1 MKSRSAVRV
10 AAIILIGLATLG
22 QPIAS
27 ADKGKVEEFYGTGFR
42 VANVTMTRET
52 LATCDDTDPNTNVVL
67 QTNTGT
73 ATYTGIMDGFGQTTA
88 KVIVDSCVPGQ
99 THTTFRAVE
108 TFENLTVAG
117 RTGGAVV
124 EFLGNGRIVPIPPG
138 PTTTATLNET
148 RIRILCGTGDLK
160 HVHAEGTLTASVRAG
175 AQPGT
180 QIQSR
185 AMQIWAHFGHNHNV
199 GFDFL
204 CQDLRGNNSNQ
215 Q

>member
-1 MKSRSAVRV
+1 MKTRSALRV

-27 ADKGKVEEFYGTGFR
+27 ADKVEEFYGTGFR

-67 QTNTGT
+67 QTNTGE
-73 ATYTGIMDGFGQTTA
+73 ATYTGIMDGIGQTTA
-88 KVIVDSCVPGQ
+88 KIIVDSCVPGQ
-99 THTTFRAVE
+99 THQTFRAVE
-108 TFENLTVAG
+108 TFDNLTVAG

-175 AQPGT
+175 AQ
-180 QIQSR
+180 SR
-185 AMQIWAHFGHNHNV
+185 AMQIWAHFGHKHNV

-204 CQDLRGNNSNQ
+204 CQDLEGNNSNQ

>member
-1 MKSRSAVRV
+1 MKTRIALRV
-10 AAIILIGLATLG
+10 AAIILIGLVTLG

-27 ADKGKVEEFYGTGFR
+27 ADKVKVEEFYGTGFR

-52 LATCDDTDPNTNVVL
+52 LSSCDDTDPNTNVVL

-73 ATYTGIMDGFGQTTA
+73 ATYTGIMDGIGQTTA

-108 TFENLTVAG
+108 TFDNLTVAG

-160 HVHAEGTLTASVRAG
+160 HVHAEGTLTASVRGG
-175 AQPGT
+175 AQ
-180 QIQSR
+180 SR
-185 AMQIWAHFGHNHNV
+185 SMQIWAHFGHNHNV

-204 CQDLRGNNSNQ
+204 CEDLEGNNSNQ
-215 Q
+215 

>member
-1 MKSRSAVRV
+1 MKTGSALRV
-10 AAIILIGLATLG
+10 AAIILIGLGTLG

-27 ADKGKVEEFYGTGFR
+27 ADKAKVEEFYGTGFR

-52 LATCDDTDPNTNVVL
+52 LSTCDDTDLNTNVVL

-73 ATYTGIMDGFGQTTA
+73 ATYTGIMEGIGQTTA
-88 KVIVDSCVPGQ
+88 KIIVDSCVPGQ

-108 TFENLTVAG
+108 TFDRLTVAG

-160 HVHAEGTLTASVRAG
+160 HVHAEGTLTASVRGG
-175 AQPGT
+175 A
-180 QIQSR
+180 QSR

-204 CQDLRGNNSNQ
+204 CEDLEGNNSNQ
-215 Q
+215 

>member
-1 MKSRSAVRV
+1 MKTQSAVRV

-22 QPIAS
+22 HPMAS
-27 ADKGKVEEFYGTGFR
+27 ADKVKVEEFYGTGFR

-73 ATYTGIMDGFGQTTA
+73 ATYTGIMDGIGQTTA

-108 TFENLTVAG
+108 TFDNLTVAG

-124 EFLGNGRIVPIPPG
+124 EFLGNGRIVPIPG
-138 PTTTATLNET
+138 PTISISATRRPTGAMVAPTNSAKGGHASITTTANVYGHLTDAMLGRAADRT
-148 RIRILCGTGDLK
+148 DVILGRRT
-160 HVHAEGTLTASVRAG
+160 VANA
-175 AQPGT
+175 
-180 QIQSR
+180 
-185 AMQIWAHFGHNHNV
+185 
-199 GFDFL
+199 
-204 CQDLRGNNSNQ
+204 
-215 Q
+215 

>member
-1 MKSRSAVRV
+1 MKTRSALRV
-10 AAIILIGLATLG
+10 AAIILIGLVTLG

-27 ADKGKVEEFYGTGFR
+27 ADKVKVEEFYGTGFR

-73 ATYTGIMDGFGQTTA
+73 ATYTGIMDGIGQTTA
-88 KVIVDSCVPGQ
+88 KVIVDSCVPGH

-108 TFENLTVAG
+108 TFDNLTVAG

-160 HVHAEGTLTASVRAG
+160 RVHAEGTLTASVRAG
-175 AQPGT
+175 S
-180 QIQSR
+180 QSR
-185 AMQIWAHFGHNHNV
+185 AMQVWAHFGHNHNV

-204 CQDLRGNNSNQ
+204 CQDLEGNNSNQ

>member
-1 MKSRSAVRV
+1 MTTRSALRV
-10 AAIILIGLATLG
+10 AAIILIGLVTRG

-27 ADKGKVEEFYGTGFR
+27 ADQVKVEEFYGTGFR
-42 VANVTMTRET
+42 VANVTTTRET

-73 ATYTGIMDGFGQTTA
+73 ATYTGIMDGIGQTTA
-88 KVIVDSCVPGQ
+88 KIIVVSCVPGH
-99 THTTFRAVE
+99 THQTFRTLE
-108 TFENLTVAG
+108 TFDNLTVAG

-175 AQPGT
+175 AQ
-180 QIQSR
+180 SR

-204 CQDLRGNNSNQ
+204 CQDLEGNDSNK
-215 Q
+215 